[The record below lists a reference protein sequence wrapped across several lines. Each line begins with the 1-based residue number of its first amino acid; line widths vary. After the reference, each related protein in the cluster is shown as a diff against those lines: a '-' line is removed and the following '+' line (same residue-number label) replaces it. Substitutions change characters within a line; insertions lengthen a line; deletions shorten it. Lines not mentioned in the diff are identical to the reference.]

1 MYFKILDVCMYV
13 YLSVGVLQKPR
24 GKGLIF
30 CFMKGIFY
38 LFPNKK
44 VSGKKNQGIIQT
56 RRKT

>member
-38 LFPNKK
+38 FFPNKK
-44 VSGKKNQGIIQT
+44 VSGKENQGII
-56 RRKT
+56 